1 MTVKERLD
9 YIIQSKRCHNCLG
22 PHRTSS
28 CLSKV
33 TCFKCRK
40 YHHTTL
46 HISTTGSQSRKTNN
60 KGDQSNWKTTAAT
73 FRPQQSTQSES
84 TQFTT
89 QRNIS
94 NNGQNSSN
102 MQMVRNETIGTING
116 NNAYITTGNRESP
129 KRQLHSVALLA
140 TAYVRV
146 KSRNGALQTI
156 RCLID
161 PGSEASFISTNAVQ
175 ILKLQKHKN
184 EAQIIGIG
192 QSQSGSSQHMVF
204 CELRPRFQSSFMIN
218 AALHVLPRISNSI
231 PKEKIHNSLIT
242 EWNDIQFA
250 DPHFSNPGPIDM
262 LLGVDIYKD
271 IILDG
276 VRRSSN
282 GITAQNSEI
291 GWLLYGNVKNI
302 SPSLQITSLTITIND
317 EQSLSRF
324 WELEE
329 AADERRCSPEH
340 ELCERHY
347 QSTHTRNRDGSY
359 TVRLPFKSDAENLG
373 LSKKQAVA
381 RLLQIERKF
390 ETNPSMEQNYKE
402 FIREYIKLGHMKT
415 AEAQPLNGI
424 QVFLP
429 HQCVIKADSTTTSTR
444 VVFDGSAKTST
455 GYSLNDVLHS
465 GPKIQQDLTDIL
477 FRWRKHRVALTAD
490 IEKMYRQIKIA
501 EEDQPY
507 HKIVWRFSKD
517 EPIQE
522 FQLTTSTYGTVPA
535 AYLAIRTLHQLAED
549 EEKNFPRVAQIAKK
563 DFYVDDL
570 LTGADSV
577 EVAEQL

>member
-1 MTVKERLD
+1 
-9 YIIQSKRCHNCLG
+9 
-22 PHRTSS
+22 
-28 CLSKV
+28 
-33 TCFKCRK
+33 
-40 YHHTTL
+40 
-46 HISTTGSQSRKTNN
+46 
-60 KGDQSNWKTTAAT
+60 
-73 FRPQQSTQSES
+73 
-84 TQFTT
+84 
-89 QRNIS
+89 
-94 NNGQNSSN
+94 
-102 MQMVRNETIGTING
+102 
-116 NNAYITTGNRESP
+116 
-129 KRQLHSVALLA
+129 
-140 TAYVRV
+140 
-146 KSRNGALQTI
+146 
-156 RCLID
+156 
-161 PGSEASFISTNAVQ
+161 
-175 ILKLQKHKN
+175 
-184 EAQIIGIG
+184 
-192 QSQSGSSQHMVF
+192 
-204 CELRPRFQSSFMIN
+204 MIN

-276 VRRSSN
+276 VRRSNN

-477 FRWRKHRVALTAD
+477 IRWRKHRVALTAD

-522 FQLTTSTYGTVPA
+522 FQLTTLTYGTAPA

-549 EEKNFPRVAQIAKK
+549 
-563 DFYVDDL
+563 
-570 LTGADSV
+570 
-577 EVAEQL
+577 